1 METKIVTLQTNGSAR
16 AALLRGLTT
25 AAAGRTGVSGL
36 RVQTHIKAGPN
47 GCTGCRQTSQ

>member
-1 METKIVTLQTNGSAR
+1 MPTNILTLRTSGAAR

-25 AAAGRTGVSGL
+25 AAAGRTAVSCL

-47 GCTGCRQTSQ
+47 GCSGCGPTSQ